1 MRRKELG
8 YPTRCFYCSESELFC
23 LENDHPV
30 TENLDPFFKRAV
42 CRNCHR
48 KEEARRDL
56 KGLTKNGL
64 RYAPE
69 TPREAHQRYLRLMA
83 EDEESQAELLERD
96 PGTLPK
102 LIIDASRARAA
113 SLRRKADSFP
123 QWMFPTPVPAAV
135 EWDGAGC
142 A

>member
-8 YPTRCFYCSESELFC
+8 YATRCFYCPESELFC

-30 TENLDPFFKRAV
+30 TEKLDPFFKRAV

-64 RYAPE
+64 HDAPE

-83 EDEESQAELLERD
+83 EDEDSQTELLERASST
-96 PGTLPK
+96 PPS
-102 LIIDASRARAA
+102 LIMAASKARAA
-113 SLRRKADSFP
+113 SLRRKADSLP
-123 QWMFPTPVPAAV
+123 EWMFPTPVPAAV

-142 A
+142 S

>member
-8 YPTRCFYCSESELFC
+8 YATRCFYCPESELFC

-30 TENLDPFFKRAV
+30 TEKLDPLFKRAV

-48 KEEARRDL
+48 KVEARRDL

-64 RYAPE
+64 HDAPE
-69 TPREAHQRYLRLMA
+69 TPRQAHQRYLRLMA
-83 EDEESQAELLERD
+83 EDEDSQAELLENA
-96 PGTLPK
+96 PNTPTK
-102 LIIDASRARAA
+102 LIIDASRARAK
-113 SLRRKADSFP
+113 SLRRKADSLP
-123 QWMFPTPVPAAV
+123 EWMFPTPVPAAV

>member
-8 YPTRCFYCSESELFC
+8 YATRCFYCPESELFC

-30 TENLDPFFKRAV
+30 TEKLDARFKRAV

-48 KEEARRDL
+48 KREAQRDL
-56 KGLTKNGL
+56 KKLTKNGQHL
-64 RYAPE
+64 APE
-69 TPREAHQRYLRLMA
+69 TERDALQRYLRLMA
-83 EDEESQAELLERD
+83 EDEESQADLLQKD
-96 PGTLPK
+96 PSTPPT
-102 LIIDASRARAA
+102 LIIAASKERAA
-113 SLRRKADSFP
+113 SLRRKADSLP
-123 QWMFPTPVPAAV
+123 QCMFSPNNSVAV

>member
-8 YPTRCFYCSESELFC
+8 YATRCFYCPESELFC

-30 TENLDPFFKRAV
+30 TEKLDAGFKRAV

-48 KEEARRDL
+48 KLEAQRDI
-56 KGLTKNGL
+56 KKLTKNGQHL
-64 RYAPE
+64 APE
-69 TPREAHQRYLRLMA
+69 TERAAFQRYLRLMA
-83 EDEESQAELLERD
+83 EDEESQAGLLQEA
-96 PGTLPK
+96 PSTPPT
-102 LIIDASRARAA
+102 LIITASKARAA
-113 SLRRKADSFP
+113 SLRRKADSLP
-123 QWMFPTPVPAAV
+123 QCMFSPNISVAV

>member
-8 YPTRCFYCSESELFC
+8 YATRCFYCPESELFC

-30 TENLDPFFKRAV
+30 TEKLDPFFKRAV

-56 KGLTKNGL
+56 QGLTKNGL
-64 RYAPE
+64 HDATE
-69 TPREAHQRYLRLMA
+69 TPRQAHQRYLRLVA
-83 EDEESQAELLERD
+83 DDEDRQADLLENA
-96 PGTLPK
+96 PLTTPK
-102 LIIDASRARAA
+102 LIIDASRSRAK

-123 QWMFPTPVPAAV
+123 EWMFPTPVPAAV